1 MNPFKTGH
9 VYRFIHVSG
18 YFSRGAALN
27 RDIYDHRFRG
37 KTPQGK
43 TYETNDPP
51 TDHS

>member
-37 KTPQGK
+37 ENTTGK
-43 TYETNDPP
+43 NIRDKRPP
-51 TDHS
+51 N